1 VQAGQLELNVMMP
14 SMAFSSQFM
23 LQTLTNTLDT
33 FRVNCI
39 DGIAADEER
48 CRRYAEISPSLATA
62 LNPIVGYKQ
71 AAEIVK
77 QALKEGRTI
86 PEVTR
91 DLGII
96 DEETLRKA
104 LDPATLTEPGIPGS

>member
-1 VQAGQLELNVMMP
+1 MRHMAGRLELA
-14 SMAFSSQFM
+14 S
-23 LQTLTNTLDT
+23 
-33 FRVNCI
+33 VNAPITCGGVYVRPG
-39 DGIAADEER
+39 DGIVADEER

-96 DEETLRKA
+96 DEDTLRRA
-104 LDPATLTEPGIPGS
+104 LDPATLTEPGIPGSAL